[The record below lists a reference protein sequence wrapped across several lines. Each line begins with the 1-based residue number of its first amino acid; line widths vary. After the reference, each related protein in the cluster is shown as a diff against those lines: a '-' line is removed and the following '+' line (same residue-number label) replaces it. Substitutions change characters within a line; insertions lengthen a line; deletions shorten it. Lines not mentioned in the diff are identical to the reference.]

1 MKVTHPNATITFS
14 FAFGCTCLLMTPPVS
29 LTVIDWITVQ
39 DNDGVRCQLDLAGH
53 AGWCCHV
60 PFGFCIATEIPLEDP
75 LRISTQWLHGVTLA
89 VAGTV
94 DLHDDHLCIAH
105 EQLWWV
111 HRFPADATTATVEA
125 QINRQL
131 LACDLLARQAAAP
144 DETAANGQAPLQS
157 CPIT

>member
-1 MKVTHPNATITFS
+1 
-14 FAFGCTCLLMTPPVS
+14 MTPPVS